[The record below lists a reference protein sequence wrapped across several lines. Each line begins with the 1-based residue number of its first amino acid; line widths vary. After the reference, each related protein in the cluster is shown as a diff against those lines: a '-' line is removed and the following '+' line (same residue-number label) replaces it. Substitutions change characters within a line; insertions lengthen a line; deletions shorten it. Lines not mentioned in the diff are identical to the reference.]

1 VSGYLQSHPEHVFA
15 GAVAVWAIGTLLL
28 ALVRLVLRGVQAFA
42 ERTERQ
48 KRARRIAVALREEIR
63 LTRKGLDAFLPAFRS
78 LPERLAADPTRPI
91 FVLIDRQSQKVF
103 EALRSEL
110 PELPSAAIIAA
121 IRFYNMDSRITMVLD
136 ALTAPAFGAMPLE
149 KKREMLEGHAPV
161 LESAV
166 DAAREAEKA
175 LTAVASPGRGSA
187 ATARA
192 KG

>member
-28 ALVRLVLRGVQAFA
+28 GLVWLAARVAQAFA

-48 KRARRIAVALREEIR
+48 KRARRVAVALREEIR
-63 LTRKGLDAFLPAFRS
+63 LTRKGLDAFLPAFRA

-91 FVLIDRQSQKVF
+91 FVLVDRQSQKIF
-103 EALRSEL
+103 EALRREL

-136 ALTAPAFGAMPLE
+136 ALTAPEFAAMPLE
-149 KKREMLEGHAPV
+149 KKQEMLEGHASL

-166 DAAREAEKA
+166 DAAREAEKL
-175 LTAVASPGRGSA
+175 LTAVASPGRGA
-187 ATARA
+187 AAAARPRS
-192 KG
+192 